1 MARIAEVRGPGDPRI
16 ALWQGLQPQMAS
28 AMVALSETVYQ
39 HTKLSFRVAEAARIR
54 IAHINGCLLCQNFR
68 VAADLSGLMARVG
81 VADDAN
87 VSADRGP
94 VPDADFY
101 AAVANWRESLL
112 FSQRER
118 LAIEYAERIAE
129 SPRPLPDDDEFW
141 SRLSGAFD
149 DAEIADLTYS
159 ITTWIAT
166 GRFVHVLGIDGSCAV
181 PAAVQAPAGRAWT
194 S

>member
-16 ALWQGLQPQMAS
+16 ALWQGLQPEMAN
-28 AMVALSETVYQ
+28 AIVALSETVYQ

-81 VADDAN
+81 VADEAN
-87 VSADRGP
+87 VSAGRGP
-94 VPDADFY
+94 VPDEAFY
-101 AAVANWRESLL
+101 AAVENWRESLL
-112 FSQRER
+112 FSGRER

-129 SPRPLPDDDEFW
+129 SPRELPDDDEFW
-141 SRLSGAFD
+141 SLLSGAFD

-166 GRFVHVLGIDGSCAV
+166 GRFVHALGIDGSCAV
-181 PAAVQAPAGRAWT
+181 PVTVQAPVAAT
-194 S
+194 A